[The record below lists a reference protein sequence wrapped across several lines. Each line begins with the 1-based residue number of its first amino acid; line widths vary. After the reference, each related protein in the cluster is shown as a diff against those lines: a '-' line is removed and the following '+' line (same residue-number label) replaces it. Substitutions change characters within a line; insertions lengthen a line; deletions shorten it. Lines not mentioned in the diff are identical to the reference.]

1 MDARPNGVSMELRLY
16 DTRRRE
22 KREFSPIDPANVRM
36 YVCGPT
42 VYDFAHIGN
51 ARPVI
56 VFDVLFRLLRHL
68 YGERHVTYVRNITDV
83 DDKINA
89 RAAQDFPDLPLNEA
103 IRKVT
108 EKTAAQFHADAA
120 ALGALPPTFEPRAT
134 DFVLPR
140 PDGKTDMVTLIEE

>member
-1 MDARPNGVSMELRLY
+1 MELRLY
-16 DTRRRE
+16 DTLSRE
-22 KREFSPIDPANVRM
+22 KRRFVPLDPDNVRM

-51 ARPVI
+51 GRAAI
-56 VFDVLFRLLRHL
+56 VFDVLFRLLRQL

-89 RAAQDFPDLPLNEA
+89 RAAQDFPGLPLNEA

-108 EKTAAQFHADAA
+108 EKTAAQFEADVK
-120 ALGALPPTFEPRAT
+120 ALGALPPTWEPRAT

-140 PDGKTDMVTLIEE
+140 PDGKTDMVTLIRQLIARG